1 METPERTR
9 TCQSHPLD
17 STRWDVVILRDD
29 DLAMYQ
35 AAKLRVL
42 SPGCAAWLENGG
54 PVSPSA

>member
-1 METPERTR
+1 MAPERTR
-9 TCQSHPLD
+9 TYQSHQLD

-35 AAKLRVL
+35 AAKQRVL
-42 SPGCAAWLENGG
+42 SPDCAAWLESGG